1 MGRSAKDSLKMFEQ
15 LLGPG
20 HEAVNALLGPMP
32 AKKAPSAGAMA
43 APTSMGYIK
52 YGNDMFDGQGSGHDF
67 YGNLYAPSIG
77 WRNSTDGGRSILF
90 PDYLQARISFSANFG
105 FPS

>member
-1 MGRSAKDSLKMFEQ
+1 MFEQ

-43 APTSMGYIK
+43 APTSYSPTSPAEMG
-52 YGNDMFDGQGSGHDF
+52 MF
-67 YGNLYAPSIG
+67 L
-77 WRNSTDGGRSILF
+77 R
-90 PDYLQARISFSANFG
+90 
-105 FPS
+105 